1 MTKHQ
6 RDTLHSREAMA
17 SRLTNAYRLRKLS
30 AFRSSILISREAMA
44 ATLIQTAW
52 RTKFRHNTN
61 KVLAT
66 KFLDPALGVPINWV
80 KSLEGG

>member
-1 MTKHQ
+1 
-6 RDTLHSREAMA
+6 
-17 SRLTNAYRLRKLS
+17 
-30 AFRSSILISREAMA
+30 MA